1 MAASPGDAL
10 LAQYVECADPARSE
24 SLLEQLVVE
33 HAQPGI
39 RKVVRYKL
47 AFPGRCESQDVED
60 VAGDVMVELI
70 ARLRSIKDGD
80 NSGAIG
86 SFSGYTAVAA
96 YHACNEYLRRKY
108 PNRHRLKNRLR
119 YLLNSEA
126 RFAVWESEAAEWL
139 CGLAVWQREAVTPVT
154 GERLSNWRARLS
166 DLPHGPD
173 AMHPT
178 DLLRRI
184 FERMG
189 GPIPFDDAVEIV
201 AWLWGVDDPVT
212 VSEVKAREVPSGEA
226 HTGLRMELTQWLAA
240 LWQQIR
246 ELPRPQRVAL
256 LLNLRA
262 GPETAAVTLLP
273 VTGTATIDEI
283 AETLGFPAE
292 EFAAMWNTLP
302 LEDLAI
308 AGHLGLTRQQVIN
321 LRKSARE
328 RLIRRVGG
336 KYPLL

>member
-1 MAASPGDAL
+1 
-10 LAQYVECADPARSE
+10 
-24 SLLEQLVVE
+24 
-33 HAQPGI
+33 
-39 RKVVRYKL
+39 
-47 AFPGRCESQDVED
+47 
-60 VAGDVMVELI
+60 
-70 ARLRSIKDGD
+70 
-80 NSGAIG
+80 
-86 SFSGYTAVAA
+86 
-96 YHACNEYLRRKY
+96 
-108 PNRHRLKNRLR
+108 
-119 YLLNSEA
+119 
-126 RFAVWESEAAEWL
+126 
-139 CGLAVWQREAVTPVT
+139 
-154 GERLSNWRARLS
+154 
-166 DLPHGPD
+166 
-173 AMHPT
+173 MHPT
-178 DLLRRI
+178 DLLTRLL
-184 FERMG
+184 ERMG

-273 VTGTATIDEI
+273 VTGTATIDQI

-292 EFAAMWNTLP
+292 EFAAMWNSLP